1 MGKYYKFPRRYYN
14 RNKVRKPLKP
24 KHILQLA
31 VLCVVFYLLC
41 SAFFIGTYRAGSDS
55 MSPWCSSR
63 DTLVAVRTW
72 YTHLDRGDVVLS
84 TPPFYRTAPL
94 WLRALDSTVQVCTLR
109 TVKISE
115 FFGYDTGY
123 TVKRVVGLPGDTVK
137 IVGNQAYILPAGSEI
152 YISETDLGLVD
163 KITPAEIEMLKKV
176 PPVKL
181 EKGCY
186 YLLSDNRNFLSDS
199 RSMGPVEKKQIH
211 AKVIYRIK
219 SFRK

>member
-1 MGKYYKFPRRYYN
+1 M
-14 RNKVRKPLKP
+14 
-24 KHILQLA
+24 
-31 VLCVVFYLLC
+31 
-41 SAFFIGTYRAGSDS
+41 
-55 MSPWCSSR
+55 
-63 DTLVAVRTW
+63 
-72 YTHLDRGDVVLS
+72 
-84 TPPFYRTAPL
+84 
-94 WLRALDSTVQVCTLR
+94 
-109 TVKISE
+109 
-115 FFGYDTGY
+115 
-123 TVKRVVGLPGDTVK
+123 KRVVGLPGDTVK

>member
-41 SAFFIGTYRAGSDS
+41 SAFFIRTYKAGSDS

-63 DTLVAVRTW
+63 DTLVTLRTW
-72 YTHLDRGDVVLS
+72 CTHLDRGDVVLS
-84 TPPFYRTAPL
+84 TPSFYHTAPL
-94 WLRALDSTVQVCTLR
+94 WLRALDSTVQVCTFRLVR
-109 TVKISE
+109 LAE

-123 TVKRVVGLPGDTVK
+123 TVKRIVGLPGDTVK
-137 IVGNQAYILPAGSEI
+137 IMDSKAYIQVKGTNFFLPES
-152 YISETDLGLVD
+152 DLGFAEN
-163 KITPAEIEMLKKV
+163 IIPAEIEMLKNV
-176 PPVKL
+176 PPLKV
-181 EKGCY
+181 EEGCC

-199 RSMGPVEKKQIH
+199 RTMGTVEKKRIH
-211 AKVIYRIK
+211 AKVIYCLK
-219 SFRK
+219 GFRK

>member
-41 SAFFIGTYRAGSDS
+41 SALFIGTYKAGSDS

-63 DTLVAVRTW
+63 DTLVTLRTW
-72 YTHLDRGDVVLS
+72 CTHLERGDVVLS
-84 TPPFYRTAPL
+84 TPSFYHTAPL
-94 WLRALDSTVQVCTLR
+94 WLRALDSTVQVCTFRLVR
-109 TVKISE
+109 LAE

-123 TVKRVVGLPGDTVK
+123 TVKRIVGLPGDTVK
-137 IVGNQAYILPAGSEI
+137 IVGSQAYILPPGTEM
-152 YISETDLGLVD
+152 YMSETDLGLVD
-163 KITPAEIEMLKKV
+163 RITPAEIEMLKRV
-176 PPVKL
+176 PPVKV

-199 RSMGPVEKKQIH
+199 RTMGTVEKKRIH
-211 AKVIYRIK
+211 AKVIYCFK
-219 SFRK
+219 GFRK

>member
-24 KHILQLA
+24 KHILQL
-31 VLCVVFYLLC
+31 VLLSVAFYLLC
-41 SAFFIGTYRAGSDS
+41 SALFIGTYRAGSDS

-63 DTLVAVRTW
+63 DTLVGIRSW

-84 TPPFYRTAPL
+84 RPPFYHTAPV
-94 WLRALDSTVQVCTLR
+94 WLRFLDSTVQVCTFR
-109 TVKISE
+109 VVKLAE

-123 TVKRVVGLPGDTVK
+123 TVKRIVGLPGDTVK
-137 IVGNQAYILPAGSEI
+137 IVGNQAYILPAGSEM
-152 YISETDLGLVD
+152 YVSETDLGLVE
-163 KITPAEIEMLKKV
+163 KIAPTEIEMLKKV

>member
-94 WLRALDSTVQVCTLR
+94 WIRALDSTVQVLSLIHIGD
-109 TVKISE
+109 V
-115 FFGYDTGY
+115 Y
-123 TVKRVVGLPGDTVK
+123 KRQLLL
-137 IVGNQAYILPAGSEI
+137 YGSEPWI
-152 YISETDLGLVD
+152 QLSRFALS
-163 KITPAEIEMLKKV
+163 V
-176 PPVKL
+176 PSR
-181 EKGCY
+181 
-186 YLLSDNRNFLSDS
+186 LLSSSVMIRAI
-199 RSMGPVEKKQIH
+199 Q
-211 AKVIYRIK
+211 
-219 SFRK
+219 